1 MFMFWS
7 LLAYLLVCCPLDI
20 RIGLRL
26 CSLDEVMEA
35 ALIIS
40 GSMPLPES
48 AVCDAN
54 APIANH
60 AMEDEMKLTAFCA
73 T

>member
-1 MFMFWS
+1 
-7 LLAYLLVCCPLDI
+7 
-20 RIGLRL
+20 
-26 CSLDEVMEA
+26 MEA